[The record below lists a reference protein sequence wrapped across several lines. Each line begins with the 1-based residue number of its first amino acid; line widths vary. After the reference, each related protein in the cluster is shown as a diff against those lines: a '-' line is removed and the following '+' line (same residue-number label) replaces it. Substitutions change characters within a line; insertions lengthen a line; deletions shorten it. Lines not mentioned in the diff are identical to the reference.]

1 MTQPTGSALDRLESR
16 VLAALGDA
24 VVVLDLHG
32 RIVAWE
38 GAAERLLG
46 YKASEAIGRPAT
58 LVIPADLVPDPGQ
71 LTIARNIDHAQL
83 VTPLGGQG
91 TAAVSLAPLRDG
103 AGRVVGTTATIKPVG
118 AWLDPAE
125 TAGPPRRRWHRTLGG
140 IVHDLVELAGTDLA
154 AMDAT
159 EPLARLLVGQARRL
173 VPDAECLLSV
183 VPQDRPDHFHILAG
197 AGPWAERQVGT
208 EWVQEGSLAG
218 RALREHRAVETVL
231 LQELSSLRAT
241 LLEGQ
246 IQSARLVP
254 LLSPRPLPDGRVSMG
269 VLGFYRLQQAFFT
282 PYERRLIDEFVRLVS
297 VSLQRTELRSS
308 TADTVAR
315 LQTGIDV
322 AVDLASSLDPDQVIR
337 RLVERA
343 VAAVSADRATLLL
356 VEGGEVVVVDSHD
369 TAGHP
374 AEIGLRFPMNA
385 MTSDGQAVLEL
396 AAQEGRPRIS
406 GPYTIS
412 GVGTAAQAGLAGLR
426 WTLTLPLVLAG
437 STMGVLVVAR
447 RRDHRFDREDALTLQ
462 LVGSV
467 AALILRNARLFA
479 EAKEASRLRSEF
491 LNMAAHELRTPLT
504 VINGYLS
511 MLNDGSL
518 GRPPPRWRGPVE
530 LLAGKAGELGR
541 LVDDLLLTSRL
552 ESGGLP
558 ARADRLDLRSVV
570 EAAVRRAAPR
580 VELAKGHLESAVP
593 PDPVPVT
600 GDPEQLSRVLDNL
613 LNNALS
619 YRRGNQAPWVRLELV
634 VQDGQ
639 ADVVVEDH
647 GRGVSSEMRERI
659 FERFV
664 RADEGA
670 DRTSGT
676 GLGLYIS
683 RQLAQRH
690 GGSVQLQSSVPG
702 EGSRFVLR
710 LPLGDG
716 T

>member
-1 MTQPTGSALDRLESR
+1 MTPSPGTPPDDFESR

-24 VVVLDLHG
+24 VVVLDPRG
-32 RIVAWE
+32 RIVGWE

-46 YKASEAIGRPAT
+46 HTASDAIGRPGT
-58 LVIPADLVPDPGQ
+58 LVFPPDLVPDAGQ
-71 LTIARNIDHAQL
+71 LTIAREMDHVQL
-83 VTPLGGQG
+83 VMPMGQQG
-91 TAAVSLAPLRDG
+91 TAAVSLAPLRDT
-103 AGRVVGTTATIKPVG
+103 AGNVVGTTATIKPVG

-125 TAGPPRRRWHRTLGG
+125 TTGPPRRRWNRTLGG
-140 IVHDLVELAGTDLA
+140 IVHELVELAGGDLG
-154 AMDAT
+154 AMDVT

-183 VPQDRPDHFHILAG
+183 VPQDRPEHFHILA
-197 AGPWAERQVGT
+197 ASGPWAERHVGT
-208 EWVQEGSLAG
+208 EWLQEGSLAG
-218 RALREHRAVETVL
+218 RALRERRAVETVL
-231 LQELSSLRAT
+231 LQELSSLRRT
-241 LLEGQ
+241 LLEGEVH
-246 IQSARLVP
+246 SARLVP

-269 VLGFYRLQQAFFT
+269 VLGFYRVRQAFFT

-308 TADTVAR
+308 TVDTVAR

-322 AVDLASSLDPDQVIR
+322 AVDLASSLEPEQVIR

-343 VAAVSADRATLLL
+343 VSAVSADQAILLL
-356 VEGGEVVVVDSHD
+356 VEDGEVVVVDGHD
-369 TAGHP
+369 TAGHQ
-374 AEIGLRFPMNA
+374 AQLGLRFPMSA
-385 MTSDGQAVLEL
+385 MTSNGQPVLEMAAMEAQPRITGPYEIAGIGS
-396 AAQEGRPRIS
+396 AAQEAL
-406 GPYTIS
+406 T
-412 GVGTAAQAGLAGLR
+412 GLR
-426 WTLTLPLVLAG
+426 WTLMLPLVLAG

-447 RRDHRFDREDALTLQ
+447 RRDHRFNREDALTLQ

-479 EAKEASRLRSEF
+479 EAKDASRLRSEF

-518 GRPPPRWRGPVE
+518 GKPPPRWEGPVE
-530 LLAGKAGELGR
+530 LLAAKAEELGR

-570 EAAVRRAAPR
+570 ESAARRAAPR
-580 VELAKGHLESAVP
+580 VELVKGHLESEVP
-593 PDPVPVT
+593 SNPVLVT

-613 LNNALS
+613 LNNALT
-619 YRRGNQAPWVRLELV
+619 YRRGLQAPWVRLELI
-634 VQDGQ
+634 
-639 ADVVVEDH
+639 VEDGLAGVAVEDR
-647 GRGVSSEMRERI
+647 GRGVPSEMRERI

-664 RADEGA
+664 RADEA
-670 DRTSGT
+670 SDQTSGT
-676 GLGLYIS
+676 GLGLHIS

-690 GGSVQLQSSVPG
+690 GGSVELERSAPE

-710 LPLGDG
+710 LPLADG
-716 T
+716 S